1 MKVWVVTKGVYSD
14 YGIIGVFLDRKMAE
28 VFVAVKHDTDEYDD
42 IRIEEYNTDD
52 YYVTTRPEVDL
63 HYKVR
68 IDSDVTD
75 DGWDPVY
82 VIICPTLQKLR
93 PFSFHKPSGWGDP
106 GYYEAV
112 LDTHDI
118 NKIQKIFYD
127 WVAHEKAKEAES

>member
-42 IRIEEYNTDD
+42 LRIEEYNTDD
-52 YYVTTRPEVDL
+52 YYVTTRPEANL
-63 HYKVR
+63 HYEVR
-68 IDSDVTD
+68 IDSDVED

-82 VIICPTLQKLR
+82 VIVCPTLQKCR

-112 LDTHDI
+112 LDTYDVD
-118 NKIQKIFYD
+118 KVKKIFYD
-127 WVAHEKAKEAES
+127 WAAQKKAEEAGL